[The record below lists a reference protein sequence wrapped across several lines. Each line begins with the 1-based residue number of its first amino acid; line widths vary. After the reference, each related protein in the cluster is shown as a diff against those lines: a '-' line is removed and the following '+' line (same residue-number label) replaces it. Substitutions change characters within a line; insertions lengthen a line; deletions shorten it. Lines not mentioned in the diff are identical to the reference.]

1 MSGRGSTRLAARLLC
16 AAATIAFVSDP
27 AAAQSA
33 PPAPPDAA
41 ELDPNAPLEPLPDLG
56 VDWPALNA
64 KVATAPPSSA
74 SIAPTPSDETAGD
87 MRYVWGVEGLG
98 ALGNAAA
105 LMTAFR
111 KQSALEADRKDPANA
126 A

>member
-33 PPAPPDAA
+33 PPPPDAA

-56 VDWPALNA
+56 VDWPDLNA
-64 KVATAPPSSA
+64 KDATAPPTGESA
-74 SIAPTPSDETAGD
+74 ASVASDETPSD
-87 MRYVWGVEGLG
+87 MRYVWGIEGLG
-98 ALGNAAA
+98 PLGNAAD
-105 LMTAFR
+105 LLTAFR
-111 KQSALEADRKDPANA
+111 KQSALEA
-126 A
+126 